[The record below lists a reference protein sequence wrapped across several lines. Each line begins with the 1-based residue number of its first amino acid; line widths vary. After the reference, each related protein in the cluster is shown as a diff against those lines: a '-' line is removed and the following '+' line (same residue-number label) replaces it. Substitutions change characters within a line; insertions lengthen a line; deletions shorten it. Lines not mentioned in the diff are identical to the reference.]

1 MNPRQLEYVV
11 AACEEGTFTAAAE
24 RCHVAQPSLSSSIA
38 QLEREVGTLLFHRV
52 GRSIRPTP
60 ACDALLPLAR
70 DALRA
75 LDAALSSVSAGPS
88 TVRGRV
94 ELAVQPTLI
103 VRPTIGLIERLRDR
117 HPDVT
122 VRLMSPADDESVSDL
137 VESGRCELA
146 IGEGPVAGHLSW
158 IPIGI
163 EEFAIVFPPRTRVP
177 TGMAISALDGRAMVA
192 PPPGSPTRAV
202 LDDACAVAGVS
213 PRIVVEA
220 DHRDALVPLVL
231 AGVGAALL
239 PVSSLPAALPSEATV
254 VRLPAIRR
262 TVGLIHRTAPLTP
275 AATALIELAGNNAS
289 AI

>member
-24 RCHVAQPSLSSSIA
+24 RCLVAQPSLSSSIA

-60 ACDALLPLAR
+60 ACEALLPLAR

-75 LDAALSSVSAGPS
+75 LEAARASVADGVSG
-88 TVRGRV
+88 VRGRV
-94 ELAVQPTLI
+94 ELAVQPTL
-103 VRPTIGLIERLRDR
+103 VVHPTIRLIEQLRSR
-117 HPDVT
+117 FPDIT
-122 VRLMSPADDESVSDL
+122 VRLVSPADDESVSEL

-146 IGEGPVAGHLSW
+146 IGEGPVGGHLRW
-158 IPIGI
+158 IPIGV
-163 EEFAIVFPPRTRVP
+163 EQFAIVFPPGARVP
-177 TGMAISALDGRAMVA
+177 HRHAIAALDGRDMVA
-192 PPPGSPTRAV
+192 APPGAPTRAV
-202 LDDACAVAGVS
+202 LDDACAAAGVT

-239 PVSSLPAALPSEATV
+239 PASSLPPSLPSEATIV
-254 VRLPAIRR
+254 ALPAIRR
-262 TVGLIHRTAPLTP
+262 SVGLIHRDAALTP
-275 AATALIELAGNNAS
+275 AASALIEVAGHS
-289 AI
+289 D